1 DNVRIGTNGRLDT
14 LQAAILIEKLRLF
27 PEEIEARQR
36 VAARYTEGLRDIVK
50 TPRVA
55 PGTISAWAQYTLR
68 MGRRGAVAA
77 RLKEHDVPTA
87 VYYPKPL
94 HQQSAYTA
102 FPTAPGGLPVSERLA
117 QEVLSLP
124 MHPYLERE
132 TQDFIIDAV
141 RAAVN
146 NV

>member
-1 DNVRIGTNGRLDT
+1 DGRD
-14 LQAAILIEKLRLF
+14 
-27 PEEIEARQR
+27 
-36 VAARYTEGLRDIVK
+36 
-50 TPRVA
+50 
-55 PGTISAWAQYTLR
+55 
-68 MGRRGAVAA
+68 AVAA
-77 RLKEHDVPTA
+77 RLKERGVPTA

-94 HQQSAYTA
+94 HQQTAYTR
-102 FPTAPGGLPVSERLA
+102 FPTAPGGLPVSEQLA

-124 MHPYLERE
+124 MHPYLEPE